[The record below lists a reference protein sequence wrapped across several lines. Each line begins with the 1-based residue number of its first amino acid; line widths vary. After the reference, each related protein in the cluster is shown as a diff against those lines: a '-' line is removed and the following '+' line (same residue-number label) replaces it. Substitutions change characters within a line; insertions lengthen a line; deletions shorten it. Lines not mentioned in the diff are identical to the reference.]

1 MKQPDSSLQANDN
14 VTQAKN
20 SLGKL
25 HFSVSQALSH
35 PTEQTLAQAENRL
48 AHTEQAIQQAQDWLG
63 PQGVELAGELL
74 TEDKSRLASLNKQ
87 GKRSER

>member
-63 PQGVELAGELL
+63 PQGVELAEELL
-74 TEDKSRLASLNKQ
+74 TEDKSGLASLNKQ

>member
-1 MKQPDSSLQANDN
+1 MP
-14 VTQAKN
+14 
-20 SLGKL
+20 
-25 HFSVSQALSH
+25 
-35 PTEQTLAQAENRL
+35 

-63 PQGVELAGELL
+63 PQGVELAEELL

>member
-20 SLGKL
+20 ALGKL

-48 AHTEQAIQQAQDWLG
+48 VHTEQAVEQARASLG
-63 PQGVELAGELL
+63 PQGVELAEELL
-74 TEDKSRLASLNKQ
+74 AEDKSRLAALKTQ
-87 GKRSER
+87 GERSER

>member
-63 PQGVELAGELL
+63 PQGVELAEELL

-87 GKRSER
+87 GKRSKR

>member
-1 MKQPDSSLQANDN
+1 MKHFDSSLQANDN

-25 HFSVSQALSH
+25 HYAVSQALSH

-48 AHTEQAIQQAQDWLG
+48 AHTEQALEQSKEALG
-63 PQGVELAGELL
+63 PQGVELAEELL
-74 TEDKSRLASLNKQ
+74 AEDKSRLAKVNKQ
-87 GKRSER
+87 EKRSER

>member
-63 PQGVELAGELL
+63 PQGVELAEELL
-74 TEDKSRLASLNKQ
+74 AEDKSRLASLNKQ

>member
-35 PTEQTLAQAENRL
+35 PTEQTLAQAEN
-48 AHTEQAIQQAQDWLG
+48 H
-63 PQGVELAGELL
+63 
-74 TEDKSRLASLNKQ
+74 ASTY
-87 GKRSER
+87 

>member
-25 HFSVSQALSH
+25 HLSVSQALSH

-63 PQGVELAGELL
+63 PQGVELAEELL

>member
-63 PQGVELAGELL
+63 PQGMELAEELL

-87 GKRSER
+87 GNRSER

>member
-63 PQGVELAGELL
+63 PQGVELAEELL

-87 GKRSER
+87 GKRSVR

>member
-63 PQGVELAGELL
+63 PQGMELAEELL

>member
-63 PQGVELAGELL
+63 PQGVELAEELL

>member
-63 PQGVELAGELL
+63 PQGVELAEELL
-74 TEDKSRLASLNKQ
+74 PRIRADLPH
-87 GKRSER
+87 

>member
-1 MKQPDSSLQANDN
+1 MKRFDSSLQANDN

-25 HFSVSQALSH
+25 HYAVSQALSH

-48 AHTEQAIQQAQDWLG
+48 AHTEQALEQSKAALG
-63 PQGVELAGELL
+63 PQGVELAEELL
-74 TEDKSRLASLNKQ
+74 AEDKSRLAALT
-87 GKRSER
+87 KREKR

>member
-1 MKQPDSSLQANDN
+1 MNQPDSSLQASDD

-48 AHTEQAIQQAQDWLG
+48 GHTEQAIQQAQAALG
-63 PQGVELAGELL
+63 PQGVELAEELL
-74 TEDKSRLASLNKQ
+74 AEDKSRLAALKTQ